1 MLQESPIIKYDPV
14 ITAICWRYI
23 LENPAKQSF
32 FNALFSMPCFSVL
45 DCLFRATDLPRQL
58 PQDPRRGPP
67 HQTLLQRDAEHSV
80 LL

>member
-32 FNALFSMPCFSVL
+32 FNVLFSMPCFSVL

-67 HQTLLQRDAEHSV
+67 HQTLLQRDAKHSV